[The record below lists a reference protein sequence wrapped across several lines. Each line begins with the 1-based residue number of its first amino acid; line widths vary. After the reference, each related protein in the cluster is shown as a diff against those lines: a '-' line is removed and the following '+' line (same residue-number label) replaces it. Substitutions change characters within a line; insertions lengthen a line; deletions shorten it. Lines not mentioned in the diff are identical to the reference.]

1 MVGLCLGH
9 YRIIAK
15 IGAGGMGE
23 VYRAHDEQL
32 DRDVALKVL
41 PAGVLTDETTR
52 KRFRKEALALASLN
66 HPNIETVY
74 EFGSH
79 DGVDILVMELIPGP
93 TLRERLRTGPLPERE
108 VLRLGVE
115 LAEGLTAAHEQGIV
129 HRDLKPGNIIV
140 MPNGHVKVLD
150 FGLAKLLR
158 PTSDAMSTENLM
170 ETHAA
175 GTLPY
180 MAPEQLRDEPVDSRT
195 DVYAAGA
202 VLYEMATGQRPHTET
217 QSARLIDA
225 ILHGTLTLPSTH
237 NHLVTP
243 ALEGIIL
250 KALETESERR
260 YQSARELRVALES
273 VAAGFKP
280 QQLQP
285 DAPLTSGVMRPAA
298 LLRQRKIM
306 VSTVALGL
314 LGIVMSVWLLNT
326 HKTHALSETDTIV
339 LADISNSTGD
349 TVFDETL
356 KQALSVQLAQSP
368 FLNILSDQRVAE
380 TLRLMGRSS
389 GDRVTKDLAQKVCE
403 RTESKAMLS
412 GSISSMGSQYVIG
425 LNAIDCN
432 TGGSLAQDQV
442 QAARKEDVLKAL
454 DKATIKLREKLGESL
469 STIQKFDKPVE
480 LVSTP
485 SLEALKAYSLGM
497 KARNEKGD
505 VTAISFFKHA
515 IELDPNFAIGY
526 AELGISYDNLGEP
539 GLASMNTKKAF
550 ELRDRVSEREKFR
563 ISSAYYGYV
572 TGELEKEMETYE
584 LWAQS
589 YPRDAVPHLDL
600 SADFGYLGQYD
611 KAISVARE
619 AVRLDPN
626 NAVNYENLT
635 GFYLALGSFEEVK
648 STFRQAQALKLE
660 NPGSH
665 LHLYG
670 VAFLEGDTAEMER
683 QVAWAVAKRGAE
695 DLLLSAQS
703 DTEAYHGRLGKAR
716 EYSRRATELAGRNEQ
731 IETAALWKMNSA
743 LREVEFGNV
752 TKAQQETASALT
764 LAKSRDVQ
772 VLAALVLA
780 RSGDPRSQKMIDE
793 LQEGFRLNTVL
804 NRYWLPTIR
813 AVIEDEHG
821 NPSKALEFLEG
832 VGPFEMGQ
840 PPPLAEVGGFFYPV
854 YVRGQEYL
862 RLHQGSEAAA
872 EFQKFL
878 DHRGTVV
885 NNPLGALAHLGLA
898 RAYTL
903 QGHTAKARAAYQ
915 DFLTLWKHA
924 DPDIPILQQANAE
937 YAKLITL
944 MQARPQQ

>member
-1 MVGLCLGH
+1 MVGLSLGH

-41 PAGVLTDETTR
+41 PADVLTDEPTR
-52 KRFRKEALALASLN
+52 KRFRQEALALASLN

-79 DGVDILVMELIPGP
+79 DGVDILVMELIPGL
-93 TLRERLRTGPLPERE
+93 TLRERLMTGPLPERE

-158 PTSDAMSTENLM
+158 PGSDTLSTERLM

-225 ILHGTLTLPSTH
+225 ILHGTPTKPSTH
-237 NHLVTP
+237 NHLVTA

-250 KALETESERR
+250 KAIETEPQRR
-260 YQSARELRVALES
+260 YQSARELQVALES
-273 VAAGFKP
+273 VAAGFS

-285 DAPLTSGVMRPAA
+285 EAPFKSGVMRPTA
-298 LLRQRKIM
+298 LVRHRKI
-306 VSTVALGL
+306 VISTVALGL
-314 LGIVMSVWLLNT
+314 LGLVMSVWLLST

-380 TLRLMGRSS
+380 TLRFMGRSS
-389 GDRVTKDLAQKVCE
+389 GDRVTKDLAQRICE

-412 GSISSMGSQYVIG
+412 GSISSLGSQYVIG

-432 TGGSLAQDQV
+432 TGKSLALEQV

-454 DKATIKLREKLGESL
+454 DKATTKLREKLGESL

-480 LVSTP
+480 LVTTP

-497 KARNEKGD
+497 KARDEKGD
-505 VTAISFFKHA
+505 VKAISFFKHA
-515 IELDPNFAIGY
+515 IELDPDFAVAY
-526 AELGISYDNLGEP
+526 AELGVSYDNLGEP
-539 GLASMNTKKAF
+539 GLASINTKKAF

-584 LWAQS
+584 LWAQTYS
-589 YPRDAVPHLDL
+589 RDAVPHRDL
-600 SADFGYLGQYD
+600 SADYGYLGQYD
-611 KAISVARE
+611 KAVAVARE

-635 GFYLALGSFEEVK
+635 GFYLALGSLEEVK
-648 STFRQAQALKLE
+648 DTFRRAQVLKLE

-670 VAFLEGDTAEMER
+670 VAFLQGDAAEMER
-683 QVAWAVAKRGAE
+683 QVAWAVAKQGAE

-731 IETAALWKMNSA
+731 IETAALWKMNAA

-780 RSGDPRSQKMIDE
+780 RTRDPVRSQKMIDE
-793 LQEGFRLNTVL
+793 LQEEFPLNTAL

-813 AVIEDEHG
+813 AVIEAEHG
-821 NPSKALEFLEG
+821 NPGRALEFLEG

-840 PPPLAEVGGFFYPV
+840 PPPLAEVGGFFYPI
-854 YVRGQEYL
+854 YVRGQGYL

-898 RAYTL
+898 RAYAL
-903 QGHTAKARAAYQ
+903 QGDTTKARAAYR
-915 DFLTLWKHA
+915 DFLTLWKDA

-937 YAKLITL
+937 YAKLK
-944 MQARPQQ
+944 